1 MKAGNNIEGS
11 SLVEV
16 IVAMIVL
23 ALLVTGL
30 NACVVSLVNSN
41 QASKELSAAT
51 SAGNQL
57 LEELRRINY
66 SNIVT
71 NSDVARDKYIRSW
84 TVTESSTQKKIVLN
98 VHWPLQ
104 SPRHSIELSTIIA
117 RL

>member
-30 NACVVSLVNSN
+30 NACLVSLVNSN

-71 NSDVARDKYIRSW
+71 NSDVARGKYIRSW
-84 TVTESSTQKKIVLN
+84 TVTESNTQKKIVLN

-104 SPRHSIELSTIIA
+104 SPKHSIELSTIIA